1 MKAIIKASRARYEK
15 FMPVNAFTEECEKI
29 YFPLSA
35 TNEEILSAAADADVF
50 LADAIASVDRELIEG
65 MPNLK
70 LIHSEGV
77 AYNLIDTVAA
87 KEKGIPVCNNKGAN
101 AGAVAEQAIL
111 LMLSLLRNFS
121 EGRAEELAGHQI
133 KMKERKMLEG
143 IRELS
148 ECKVGLV
155 GFGDIAKATAE
166 RLKVFGCEVYYYNH
180 NRRPE
185 EIEQQYNVTYL
196 PMEELIAT
204 CDIVS
209 LHLAVTP
216 DTENIVDA
224 AFLGKMKKD
233 AFLINTS
240 RGELVDNQALREA
253 LINGSIGGAGLDTIA
268 PEPTTADNL
277 LVDLPEE
284 ALKRVEY
291 SPHLGGI
298 TTGTFKRCHK
308 NIWANAE
315 RVMKGENPINVV
327 NGVVK

>member
-1 MKAIIKASRARYEK
+1 MKAVIKASRERYEK
-15 FMPVNAFTEECEKI
+15 YMPVNAFTERCEKI

-35 TNEEILSAAADADVF
+35 TNEEILAAAADADVF
-50 LADAIASVDRELIEG
+50 LADAIATVDRELIEG

-77 AYNLIDTVAA
+77 AYNLIDVTAA

-111 LMLSLLRNFS
+111 LMLSLLRSFS
-121 EGRAEELAGHQI
+121 EGRKEELAGRQI
-133 KMKERKMLEG
+133 KMKERRMLEG

-166 RLKVFGCEVYYYNH
+166 RLKAFGCEVYYYNH
-180 NRRPE
+180 NRRSE
-185 EIEQQYNVTYL
+185 EIEKQYYVKYMSL
-196 PMEELIAT
+196 DELAAE

-209 LHLAVTP
+209 LHLAVNK
-216 DTENIVDA
+216 DTEKIVDG
-224 AFLGKMKKD
+224 AFLKKMKPD
-233 AFLINTS
+233 AFIINTA

-253 LINGSIGGAGLDTIA
+253 LIDGSIGGAGLDTIA
-268 PEPTTADNL
+268 PEPTTADNP
-277 LVDLPEE
+277 LVDLPVE

-298 TTGTFKRCHK
+298 TTGTFKRCHR
-308 NIWANAE
+308 NIWANVQ
-315 RVMKGENPINVV
+315 RVMNGETPINIV
-327 NGVVK
+327 N